1 MEIRTCPAQEGSP
14 VCSVKLIHEHLILR
28 DIVAKKLNGILGLHV
43 LHTISI
49 VIMDLLLLLPSLSS
63 KQASGRRSVHVKA
76 NPFLLTCRRRKAKSM
91 NHRYEDHE
99 KREKVARHH
108 KFDREL
114 FLLRL

>member
-49 VIMDLLLLLPSLSS
+49 VIMDLLLLPS
-63 KQASGRRSVHVKA
+63 
-76 NPFLLTCRRRKAKSM
+76 FLIFKTGLGKEERAC
-91 NHRYEDHE
+91 EG
-99 KREKVARHH
+99 
-108 KFDREL
+108 
-114 FLLRL
+114 